1 MVTAKKNPV
10 PKEISSRVLGAL
22 RRRKRLWRF
31 IREFCRAA
39 EKAGGSTYLVGGIV
53 RDLIEGCP
61 GKDIDL
67 MVTGIGLETLGGIV
81 RGLPQEELGIRRVV
95 SAGKQFA
102 VYKVS
107 TSWSGEEIDV
117 ALARSERSTGP
128 GHRQFEIRTD
138 GVDARRDAAR
148 RDFTINSLMFSF
160 RTRGNRLTGEVID
173 FFGGREDLRR
183 KLIRGVGNPQD
194 RIREDPLRM
203 LRAIRQKNERPGYV
217 IEKKTWQ
224 AIRRE
229 AVDLFGTIS
238 AERLVGELSKSLSA
252 NPSGTVSDLYRA
264 GILPRLI
271 PEIPDWR
278 AGPLSRLKK
287 RYILLE
293 RSLGKNLPETVLF
306 ANLLVDVAE
315 NEARLLARERKRES
329 PRGPG
334 TTIGGRSGRNTLRLP
349 GTNALARRLHLPRV
363 RKVVQMVE
371 DLSRLT
377 HLPTLRNPCAQTE
390 AIFGRWENPDHL
402 HALVTAA
409 CSATSKR
416 VVDFRPVLAEAARR
430 PPLLTGNDVLAL
442 GVPAGPQVES
452 ILERVREATL
462 TDTVSG
468 REEARRLAAAF
479 CRAEGLSPRH
489 HRERKSRRRVSKS
502 PTRARKRTKS
512 FGMR

>member
-1 MVTAKKNPV
+1 MVPAKKNPV
-10 PKEISSRVLGAL
+10 PTEISFRVLGSL
-22 RRRKRLWRF
+22 RRRKQLWRF
-31 IREFCRAA
+31 VKEFCRAA
-39 EKAGGSTYLVGGIV
+39 EGAGGSPYLVGGIV

-61 GKDIDL
+61 GKDVDL
-67 MVTGIGLETLGGIV
+67 MVTGIGFETLGRIV
-81 RGLPQEELGIRRVV
+81 RALPQKELGIRRVV

-117 ALARSERSTGP
+117 ALARSEHSTGP

-138 GVDARRDAAR
+138 GVDARGDAAR

-160 RTRGNRLTGEVID
+160 RTKGNRLTGEVID

-183 KLIRGVGNPQD
+183 KRIRGVGNPQD

-217 IEKKTWQ
+217 IEKRTWQ

-229 AVDLFGTIS
+229 AVELLGTIS

-271 PEIPDWR
+271 PEIPDWGAR
-278 AGPLSRLKK
+278 PLSRLKK
-287 RYILLE
+287 RYLLLE
-293 RSLGKNLPETVLF
+293 RSLGRHLPETVLF

-315 NEARLLARERKRES
+315 NEARLLARERKQDT
-329 PRGPG
+329 PRGRG
-334 TTIGGRSGRNTLRLP
+334 YAHGGQFGRNTFRLP
-349 GTNALARRLHLPRV
+349 RTNALAHRLHLPRV

-371 DLSRLT
+371 DLSRLM
-377 HLPTLRNPCAQTE
+377 HLRMLRNPHAQVE

-402 HALVTAA
+402 HALVTASCRA
-409 CSATSKR
+409 ASKR
-416 VVDFRPVLAEAARR
+416 VVDFRPVLADAARR
-430 PPLLTGNDVLAL
+430 PPLLSGDDILAL

-462 TDTVSG
+462 ADTVSG
-468 REEARRLAAAF
+468 RQEAKRLAVSLWGEE
-479 CRAEGLSPRH
+479 RLSVRH
-489 HRERKSRRRVSKS
+489 HRVRKSRRRVSKS
-502 PTRARKRTKS
+502 PARAR
-512 FGMR
+512 